1 MSDDTHTVVD
11 LNRLR
16 RTCSACG
23 LHQLCLPAAIGGDDI
38 QRLDDIL
45 QARRPLE
52 RGQAVFRIDSQF
64 ASLFVVRSGSFKTYT
79 NNEQGESQVLGFHL
93 PGEILGFD
101 AVSTD
106 RHQCTAEAL
115 ERSTVCEVPYIKL
128 AQIAAQVPELQRQL
142 MRVIS
147 REVQRDH
154 EHLVMMGRRHAQ
166 ERLAIFLRSL
176 SDRYRR
182 LQRDPAALTLG
193 MSRYELANYLGLVVE
208 TVSRLFTKFQQA
220 GVLEVHRKTVRIL
233 DFDKLHD
240 LSGEVRTGAQ
250 ACVAVDDSTAS
261 SGRA

>member
-1 MSDDTHTVVD
+1 MSDAHAVID
-11 LNRLR
+11 LARLR

-23 LHQLCLPAAIGGDDI
+23 LHQLCLPAAIGADDLH
-38 QRLDDIL
+38 RLDEIL

-52 RGQAVFRIDSQF
+52 RGQPIFRADHGF
-64 ASLFVVRSGSFKTYT
+64 TSLYVVRSGSFKTYT
-79 NNEQGESQVLGFHL
+79 TNEHGDSQVLGFHL

-128 AQIAAQVPELQRQL
+128 AQVAAQVPDLQRQL

-166 ERLAIFLRSL
+166 ERLAIFLKSL

-182 LQRDPAALTLG
+182 LQRDPAVLTLG

-208 TVSRLFTKFQQA
+208 TVSRLFTRLQTI

-233 DFDKLHD
+233 DFDKLD
-240 LSGEVRTGAQ
+240 ALTGENHAEAANR
-250 ACVAVDDSTAS
+250 DDAEVPARN
-261 SGRA
+261 GKRA

>member
-1 MSDDTHTVVD
+1 MSADSHPVVD

-23 LHQLCLPAAIGGDDI
+23 LHQLCLPAAIGGDDL
-38 QRLDDIL
+38 QHLEDIL

-52 RGQAVFRIDSQF
+52 RGQSIFRTDSAF
-64 ASLFVVRSGSFKTYT
+64 ASLYVVRSGSFKTFT
-79 NNEQGESQVLGFHL
+79 TNEQGDSQVLGFHL
-93 PGEILGFD
+93 PGEVLGFD

-106 RHQCTAEAL
+106 RHQCSAEAL
-115 ERSTVCEVPYIKL
+115 ERSTVCEVPYGKL
-128 AQIAAQVPELQRQL
+128 ALIAAQVPELQRQL

-166 ERLAIFLRSL
+166 ERLAIFLKSFA
-176 SDRYRR
+176 DRHRR
-182 LQRDPAALTLG
+182 LQRDPSLLSLG

-208 TVSRLFTKFQQA
+208 TVSRLFTKFQQS

-233 DFDKLHD
+233 DFAKLEQ
-240 LSGEVRTGAQ
+240 LTGEAGGAQ
-250 ACVAVDDSTAS
+250 TCEAGDTGPQAS
-261 SGRA
+261 RRH

>member
-1 MSDDTHTVVD
+1 MNADSHAVVD
-11 LNRLR
+11 LARLR

-23 LHQLCLPAAIGGDDI
+23 LHQLCLPAAIGGDDLH
-38 QRLDDIL
+38 RLDEIL

-52 RGQAVFRIDSQF
+52 RGQAVFRTDHAF
-64 ASLFVVRSGSFKTYT
+64 ASLFVVRSGSFKTFT
-79 NNEQGESQVLGFHL
+79 TNEQGDSQVLGFHL

-115 ERSTVCEVPYIKL
+115 ERSTVCEVPYMKL
-128 AQIAAQVPELQRQL
+128 AQVAAQVPELQRQL

-166 ERLAIFLRSL
+166 ERLAIFLKSL

-182 LQRDPAALTLG
+182 LQRDPSVLTLG

-208 TVSRLFTKFQQA
+208 TVSRLFTRLQQL
-220 GVLEVHRKTVRIL
+220 GVLEVHRKTVRIV
-233 DFDKLHD
+233 DFDKLD
-240 LSGEVRTGAQ
+240 AMTGEQRTGGEPLEL
-250 ACVAVDDSTAS
+250 DDAATRKGA
-261 SGRA
+261 RA

>member
-1 MSDDTHTVVD
+1 MSEPHAVVD
-11 LNRLR
+11 LARLR

-23 LHQLCLPAAIGGDDI
+23 LHQLCLPAAIGADDLH
-38 QRLDDIL
+38 RLDEIL
-45 QARRPLE
+45 QARRPLD
-52 RGQAVFRIDSQF
+52 RGQPIFRVDHAF
-64 ASLFVVRSGSFKTYT
+64 TSLYVVRSGSFKTYT
-79 NNEQGESQVLGFHL
+79 TNEQGDSQVLGFHL

-128 AQIAAQVPELQRQL
+128 AQVAAQVPDLQRQL

-166 ERLAIFLRSL
+166 ERLAIFLKSL

-182 LQRDPAALTLG
+182 LQRDPAVLTLG

-208 TVSRLFTKFQQA
+208 TVSRLFTRLQQI
-220 GVLEVHRKTVRIL
+220 GVLEVHRKTVRIV
-233 DFDKLHD
+233 DFDKLET
-240 LSGEVRTGAQ
+240 LTGENP
-250 ACVAVDDSTAS
+250 VAAPDCEDASAS
-261 SGRA
+261 SRNGKRA

>member
-1 MSDDTHTVVD
+1 MTDAHAVID
-11 LNRLR
+11 LARLR

-23 LHQLCLPAAIGGDDI
+23 LHQLCLPAAIGADDLH
-38 QRLDDIL
+38 RLDEIL

-52 RGQAVFRIDSQF
+52 RGQPIFHADHAFT
-64 ASLFVVRSGSFKTYT
+64 SLYVVRSGSFKTYT
-79 NNEQGESQVLGFHL
+79 TNEHGDSQVLGFHL

-115 ERSTVCEVPYIKL
+115 ERSTVCEVPYMKL
-128 AQIAAQVPELQRQL
+128 AQVAAQVPGLQRQL

-154 EHLVMMGRRHAQ
+154 EHLIMMGRRHAQ
-166 ERLAIFLRSL
+166 ERLAIFLKSL

-182 LQRDPAALTLG
+182 LQRDPAVLTLA
-193 MSRYELANYLGLVVE
+193 MSRYEMANYLGLVVE
-208 TVSRLFTKFQQA
+208 TVSRLFTRLQSL

-233 DFDKLHD
+233 DFEKLD
-240 LSGEVRTGAQ
+240 ALTGENHAEAANCEDTRVPTRNGK
-250 ACVAVDDSTAS
+250 
-261 SGRA
+261 RA